1 MLIIIFLK
9 KIIFSFFFLLFYS
22 IRNKITNLN
31 EKENRKKGVENVKK
45 TNNKNTIPFFICDNE
60 RERERES
67 KGRSFLITLSAL
79 LI

>member
-45 TNNKNTIPFFICDNE
+45 KLIIRIQYLSSYAIM
-60 RERERES
+60 RERERE
-67 KGRSFLITLSAL
+67 KVKVEVF
-79 LI
+79 

>member
-45 TNNKNTIPFFICDNE
+45 KLII
-60 RERERES
+60 RIQYLSSYAIMRERES

>member
-60 RERERES
+60 RERER
-67 KGRSFLITLSAL
+67 K
-79 LI
+79 